1 MFRRIYL
8 SPLGRLISLAM
19 NLLAGLQRPFVAY
32 GYRDRVSGQFR
43 QRTRISSSATFIDRR
58 SIAIADNV
66 WIGHYCH
73 VDGSAGVTI
82 GEGVQMATWSG
93 ILSHGSQDAIRL
105 CGRRFIEIE
114 AANRPGYTLG
124 PVRIGAFAFIGAGA
138 IVLPG
143 VTIGRGARIDA
154 GAIVTRD
161 VPDFAIARGIP
172 ARIVG
177 DVREGDAL
185 HFDDPRVRDSY
196 FDAQVIE
203 DWSARIREG
212 EFRA

>member
-1 MFRRIYL
+1 
-8 SPLGRLISLAM
+8 M

-105 CGRRFIEIE
+105 CGHRFIEIE

-124 PVRIGAFAFIGAGA
+124 PVQIGAFAFIGAGA

-185 HFDDPRVRDSY
+185 HFDDSRVRDSY

-203 DWSARIREG
+203 DWSARLRDG
-212 EFRA
+212 AFRA

>member
-8 SPLGRLISLAM
+8 SPLGRLISLVM
-19 NLLAGLQRPFVAY
+19 NMRAALQRPFVAY
-32 GYRDRVSGQFR
+32 GYRDRVSGRFR
-43 QRTRISSSATFIDRR
+43 QRTRISSSATFIDRA

-82 GEGVQMATWSG
+82 GEGVQMAAWSG

-105 CGRRFIEIE
+105 CGRRYIEIE
-114 AANRPGYTLG
+114 TAKRPGYTLG
-124 PVRIGAFAFIGAGA
+124 RVEIGAFAFIGAGA

-143 VTIGRGARIDA
+143 VTVGRGSRIDA

-161 VPDFAIARGIP
+161 IPDFAIARGVP

-177 DVREGDAL
+177 DVREGDAAY
-185 HFDDPRVRDSY
+185 FDDPCVRESY
-196 FDAQVIE
+196 FDPRVVQ
-203 DWSARIREG
+203 DWSARNRTD
-212 EFRA
+212 